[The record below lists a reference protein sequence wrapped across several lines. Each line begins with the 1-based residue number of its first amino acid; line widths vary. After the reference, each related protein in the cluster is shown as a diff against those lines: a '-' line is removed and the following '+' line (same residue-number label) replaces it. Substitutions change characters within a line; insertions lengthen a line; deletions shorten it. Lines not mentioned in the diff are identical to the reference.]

1 MKCGFCGYDIPPG
14 TGKTFVKKT
23 GKTVN
28 FCSNKCE
35 KNMFKL
41 QRLPRKLKWTVA
53 ARTWKTK
60 RGAKNG

>member
-14 TGKTFVKKT
+14 TGKIFVRKT

-41 QRLPRKLKWTVA
+41 HRLPRKLKWTVA
-53 ARTWKTK
+53 AQTWKAK
-60 RGAKNG
+60 RRSKK